1 MGRWR
6 FCGVCPG
13 EPVDFGLPHV
23 MAARVKMQ
31 RHRRTIELCFD
42 FVFDLGGRDEHATK
56 VAGDTTS
63 FAAPEANGPC
73 SAQCRDGKALC
84 ARRLV
89 WTRAIGGSGPVHS
102 YTLQSRDC
110 SWPLTSPRL
119 CAVLTT
125 RASTAT
131 LVASR
136 LAPVNKRQPNTFGHS
151 IANSLDFLCL
161 PGRFPLF
168 FGALEC
174 GT

>member
-1 MGRWR
+1 
-6 FCGVCPG
+6 
-13 EPVDFGLPHV
+13 
-23 MAARVKMQ
+23 MAARVEMQ
-31 RHRRTIELCFD
+31 RHRCAIELRFD
-42 FVFDLGGRDEHATK
+42 FVFDFGGRDEHATK

-63 FAAPEANGPC
+63 FAAPEANRPC

-102 YTLQSRDC
+102 YTLQPRDC

-119 CAVLTT
+119 CAVPTM

-136 LAPVNKRQPNTFGHS
+136 LASVIKRQPNTFRHS
-151 IANSLDFLCL
+151 VATSLDFLCL
-161 PGRFPLF
+161 TGCFPLF

>member
-1 MGRWR
+1 
-6 FCGVCPG
+6 
-13 EPVDFGLPHV
+13 
-23 MAARVKMQ
+23 MQ

-42 FVFDLGGRDEHATK
+42 FVFDLGGRDEHATE
-56 VAGDTTS
+56 VAGDTAS

-73 SAQCRDGKALC
+73 SAQCRDGQALC

-102 YTLQSRDC
+102 YTLQPRDC

-119 CAVLTT
+119 CAVPTM

-136 LAPVNKRQPNTFGHS
+136 PAPVLRFAAVSHVAPTGASWDFLRFASVIEMQTNTFGYS
-151 IANSLDFLCL
+151 VAKSLDFLCL